1 MAKERNIDYKLLT
14 FFIIF
19 LIIVAFLGI
28 YGAYHYNPSDENI
41 ELEQYCQISTS
52 NLIKNNNSD
61 HIYFVSWGG
70 SPFGDASSW
79 VIYSFLKESGVNNIK
94 YNYTESMNNFQYN
107 NTPGLM
113 LYNSTY
119 NFTYNGHAV
128 TLSTIY
134 LYGENISNN
143 SHEIKLGLNE
153 LKNRVPKNVYN
164 EIKLYTTE
172 AIVDGISSPV
182 TSANISSIPHINT
195 VTLITGKGGAYLF
208 NGYLLNPS
216 NLLNKSKPLTPE
228 TVMENI
234 NGTSDKY
241 PSIESSVKGPIGGIE
256 STLNSVK

>member
-41 ELEQYCQISTS
+41 ELENYCKISTS
-52 NLIKNNNSD
+52 DLIKNNSND

-79 VIYSFLKESGVNNIK
+79 AIYSFLNEYHVENIT
-94 YNYTESMNNFQYN
+94 YDYTESMNNFQYS

-119 NFTYNGHAV
+119 NFIYNSHRG
-128 TLSTIY
+128 TLSAIY
-134 LYGENISNN
+134 LYGKNISNN
-143 SHEIKLGLNE
+143 SHEIELGLNE
-153 LKNRVPKNVYN
+153 LKNKVPGNVYN
-164 EIKLYTTE
+164 EIKIYTTE
-172 AIVDGISSPV
+172 AIVDGISKPV
-182 TSANISSIPHINT
+182 TSANISNIPHINT
-195 VTLITGKGGAYLF
+195 VTLITGKGGTYLF

-216 NLLNKSKPLTPE
+216 NLINGSKPLTPE
-228 TVMENI
+228 TVMANI
-234 NGTSDKY
+234 NRTSDKY
-241 PSIESSVKGPIGGIE
+241 TSIESSVKTAIEGIN
-256 STLNSVK
+256 STLNKVE

>member
-52 NLIKNNNSD
+52 NLIKNNSNE

-70 SPFGDASSW
+70 SPFGAASSW
-79 VIYSFLKESGVNNIK
+79 AIYSFLNEWGVHNIK

-119 NFTYNGHAV
+119 NFTYNSHAV

-134 LYGENISNN
+134 LYGKNISNN
-143 SHEIKLGLNE
+143 SQEIKLGLNE
-153 LKNRVPKNVYN
+153 LKNMVPKDVYN
-164 EIKLYTTE
+164 EIKIYTTE
-172 AIVDGISSPV
+172 AIVDGTSN
-182 TSANISSIPHINT
+182 TSANMSSIPHINT
-195 VTLITGKGGAYLF
+195 VTLITGKDGAYLF
-208 NGYLLNPS
+208 NGYLLYPGNS
-216 NLLNKSKPLTPE
+216 GLVNNSKPLTPE
-228 TVMENI
+228 VVMGNI
-234 NGTSDKY
+234 TSIGGIKT
-241 PSIESSVKGPIGGIE
+241 SIGGIE
-256 STLNSVK
+256 TTLNKVK